1 MRIHVNGRNIE
12 ITDAIKA
19 YVKEKIG
26 KVATHYDQ
34 IQGIEVILSVI
45 KNPAAAEKHIA
56 EVRCNLDKVKLH
68 LEESAESMYASID
81 LLSDKLLRQVK
92 KVKDKS
98 LSTKDKSSIRTDS
111 SQDASEEEVNI
122 VVGAMPEE

>member
-56 EVRCNLDKVKLH
+56 EVRCSLDKVKLH
-68 LEESAESMYASID
+68 LEETAESMYASID

-98 LSTKDKSSIRTDS
+98 LSSNKASIRTDS
-111 SQDASEEEVNI
+111 LEEENDDDEIVVVEAISEE
-122 VVGAMPEE
+122 

>member
-1 MRIHVNGRNIE
+1 MRI
-12 ITDAIKA
+12 
-19 YVKEKIG
+19 IG
-26 KVATHYDQ
+26 
-34 IQGIEVILSVI
+34 II
-45 KNPAAAEKHIA
+45 PARYQSSRLPGKPLKDICGKPMIWW
-56 EVRCNLDKVKLH
+56 V
-68 LEESAESMYASID
+68 YQ
-81 LLSDKLLRQVK
+81 QVK

>member
-1 MRIHVNGRNIE
+1 
-12 ITDAIKA
+12 
-19 YVKEKIG
+19 
-26 KVATHYDQ
+26 
-34 IQGIEVILSVI
+34 
-45 KNPAAAEKHIA
+45 
-56 EVRCNLDKVKLH
+56 
-68 LEESAESMYASID
+68 MYASID